1 MKDIVNDNDIY
12 IKMSSVIILNLL
24 LEILIIK
31 QVLARGDYFGGN
43 LVEILK
49 NSKIDKVV
57 LGIVLSK
64 QNAVN

>member
-12 IKMSSVIILNLL
+12 VRTNLVITLNLL

-31 QVLARGDYFGGN
+31 QVLVREDCFDDN

-57 LGIVLSK
+57 RGADLSK